1 MTIIRQFWRTT
12 IGTHL
17 RRGTP
22 IVHIVCGECGTRIAT
37 VERSGAEGIVTVWRG
52 RRFVG
57 VPYVDCP
64 THGRLDIGVDN
75 LKPKVVAARRQGR
88 PTTLRARTVR

>member
-1 MTIIRQFWRTT
+1 MTTIRQFWRTT

-17 RRGTP
+17 RRGAP
-22 IVHIVCGECGTRIAT
+22 IVHILCGECGDRIAT
-37 VERSGAEGIVTVWRG
+37 VEWSEEGIVTLWRR

-64 THGRLDIGVDN
+64 THGRLDISMDN
-75 LKPKVVAARRQGR
+75 VKPKVVAARGKSR